1 MKTMTLSIQGMSCDH
16 CVRAVEGALGSLP
29 GVKVREVRVGEA
41 VVEFDSSEVQPQDL
55 VDAVEDQ
62 GYQAQVNA
70 S

>member
-1 MKTMTLSIQGMSCDH
+1 MNTMTLSIQGMSCDH
-16 CVRAVEGALGSLP
+16 CVRAVEGALGSLS

-41 VVEFDSSEVQPQDL
+41 VVEYDSSAVQPQDL

>member
-1 MKTMTLSIQGMSCDH
+1 MNTMTLSIQGMSCDH
-16 CVRAVEGALGSLP
+16 CVRAVAGALGSLS

-41 VVEFDSSEVQPQDL
+41 VVEYDSSAVQPQDL